1 MGNCGYFNKYV
12 HIPDWN
18 EHSRQLNQSPLTVYP
33 AWLAIFEA
41 VNRKETVCQ
50 GQRDR
55 SLRDLLTPSHP
66 ELYDMCVFTPPW
78 QNQGS
83 L

>member
-18 EHSRQLNQSPLTVYP
+18 EHSRQLNQSPLTIYP
-33 AWLAIFEA
+33 ALLAIFEA
-41 VNRKETVCQ
+41 LNRKETICQ

-55 SLRDLLTPSHP
+55 SFWRTSSVTSKIQMPGNSEK
-66 ELYDMCVFTPPW
+66 EL
-78 QNQGS
+78 
-83 L
+83 